1 MIELSRIS
9 LVQWHLLSRADLD
22 LGGNSAI
29 LGRNRSGKSTLIDLI
44 QAVLAGGSSQ
54 FYKFNQ
60 SAGEAG
66 RRSDR
71 TLLGY
76 CLGQLS
82 EDHRKRDHSITHIA
96 LMFSDP
102 INDRPPVSIGLC
114 IEASVQ
120 DGVQIV
126 GKYVA
131 QGVRV
136 HTDLL
141 VAQLENGASG
151 SAPWDVVRKRLEAA
165 CEAAGTQLQLNDS
178 PRNHIREYM
187 RLLFT
192 NRRATEPDRF
202 IKAFVSALSFE
213 DMRSVE
219 HFVLNYLL
227 ERNHIDI
234 GELRESIQRYR
245 EIQRDIHELEQRLE
259 ALKALQAEIVTFVNL
274 LERDEIARGVVRLA
288 DLIEAGDALM
298 GLLRNKLQK
307 QSELKEVQAQIGH
320 AEDAIKSY
328 GETLESLQA
337 QLNAQDQN
345 SQRRHVTRDLQAA
358 EQQRNMVANR
368 LQQRF
373 LAAARA
379 TSLLEQREV
388 LAPLKL
394 GDLMQLLEQIS
405 AHSAGLVPPNWPTDP
420 YEMERLLDAA
430 GKSAAAQ
437 SAKVLARRDDA
448 IRWRGEI
455 NDNIRELVDRHNQAR
470 TGQIALEDR
479 TQRLIET
486 LAKEGMAPRA
496 LCQVTEV
503 LDEGWRNAAEALLG
517 RDREAILVDPEHASR
532 AVSIIRS
539 GRDAYRGCRVAN
551 TRRLAGMSGNAAP
564 GTLANVLKSDD
575 PLAMAY
581 LVSRIGNVELAE
593 TQEEL
598 LRSSRAIMRDG
609 AYNSGIVVEVLH
621 ARDLKI
627 GRAAAPLM
635 LADLARQIEAQR
647 LLLPAHEATIAL
659 HDDVAKRLEAMSLP
673 VEEGDRLPKLVAEID
688 RLEDVRAALQERL
701 AKIAATIDPKLL
713 ADIDS
718 AKRILEEARGDQIA
732 LSSQQG
738 GLQNS
743 IRDLDARLGAGEG
756 QPGSRLA
763 FTARRTLFRET
774 VRSRVQFA
782 PLRRAYAAMRPQPP
796 ARIASIKQREAE
808 AAQTEH
814 RKQEVQIR
822 DDLAQYR
829 VKFGSGGP
837 SGANIRIVADIK
849 PWVEE
854 QVTALESNALI
865 QYRRQA
871 DEAAE
876 RISRL
881 FRTAFVHELNSRFVL
896 LERELDALTKALR
909 ARPLHNEIYTLHRRI
924 KPEFEALYRL
934 AQESEHDDTTFALFG
949 HGAPR
954 DARQAAALA
963 EVERLL
969 SDESLDFTLY
979 EDYRRY
985 FTYDL
990 QMEDITTGLRT
1001 SFEKRRG
1008 TASGVERQTPYYV
1021 IIGAALASIY
1031 HGSKR
1036 QQEAERLGLGLA
1048 VFDEAFSKMDGPN
1061 QRQLLDFYR
1070 DIGLQVVI
1078 AAPTEKRSVVLENLD
1093 SIVDVFRSKDDATA
1107 HVSRLKPHARDALR
1121 AANPQYLSDEELEQR
1136 LGTPAA

>member
-1 MIELSRIS
+1 MMELSRIS

-60 SAGEAG
+60 SAGETN

-82 EDHRKRDHSITHIA
+82 EDDRKRDHSITHIA
-96 LMFSDP
+96 LVFSDP
-102 INDRPPVSIGLC
+102 FDERPPVTIGLC
-114 IEASVQ
+114 IEANLQ

-131 QGVRV
+131 PGIRA
-136 HTDLL
+136 HTDLM
-141 VAQLENGASG
+141 VAQLDTGAFG
-151 SAPWDVVRKRLEAA
+151 SAPWHLVRERLEAA
-165 CEAAGTQLQLNDS
+165 CKAAGTQLHLNDS

-192 NRRATEPDRF
+192 SRRATEPDRF

-259 ALKALQAEIVTFVNL
+259 ALKALQAEIVIFVDL
-274 LERDEIARGVVRLA
+274 LEREEIARGVVRLA
-288 DLIEAGDALM
+288 GLIEAGDALM
-298 GLLRNKLQK
+298 GLLRDRREK
-307 QSELKEVQAQIGH
+307 QVDLKDVQAQIERV
-320 AEDAIKSY
+320 EDAIKSY
-328 GETLESLQA
+328 AETLESLQG

-345 SQRRHVTRDLQAA
+345 SQRLQVTSELRSA
-358 EQQRNMVANR
+358 EQQRNIVAAR

-379 TSLLEQREV
+379 TGMLEHRDI

-394 GDLMQLLEQIS
+394 GELMQLLEQVV

-420 YEMERLLDAA
+420 YEMERLLEAA
-430 GKSAAAQ
+430 GKSAATQ

-455 NDNIRELVDRHNQAR
+455 NDKIRELVERRTQAQ
-470 TGQIALEDR
+470 TGQVALEDR

-486 LAKEGMAPRA
+486 LTKEGMQPRA

-503 LDEGWRNAAEALLG
+503 LDESWRNAAEALLG

-551 TRRLAGMSGNAAP
+551 TRRLAGMSRSAAP
-564 GTLANVLKSDD
+564 GTLASVLKSDD

-593 TQEEL
+593 TQEEML
-598 LRSSRAIMRDG
+598 QSSRAIMRDG

-621 ARDLKI
+621 TRDLKI

-635 LADLARQIEAQR
+635 LADLAKQIEAQR
-647 LLLPAHEATIAL
+647 ALLPAHEATIAL
-659 HDDVAKRLEAMSLP
+659 HDDVAKRLEAMALP
-673 VEEGDRLPKLVAEID
+673 VQEGEQLPKLVAEID
-688 RLEDVRAALQERL
+688 RLEEFRAALQDRL

-713 ADIDS
+713 ADIES
-718 AKRILEEARGDQIA
+718 AKRILEEARSDQVA

-738 GLQNS
+738 GLQTGIKELNGKLS
-743 IRDLDARLGAGEG
+743 AGEG
-756 QPGSRLA
+756 QPGSWLA
-763 FTARRTLFRET
+763 FTARRKLFRDA
-774 VRSRVQFA
+774 VRSRVQFG
-782 PLRRAYAAMRPQPP
+782 PLRLAYAAMRPQPP
-796 ARIASIKQREAE
+796 ARIVSVKQREAE
-808 AAQTEH
+808 AAQIEY

-829 VKFGSGGP
+829 VKFGAGGP
-837 SGANIRIVADIK
+837 SGGNIRIVGDIK

-854 QVTALESNALI
+854 QVTALEENALI

-896 LERELDALTKALR
+896 LERELDGLTKALR
-909 ARPLHNEIYTLHRRI
+909 ARLLHNEIYTLHRRI

-934 AQESEHDDTTFALFG
+934 AQDSESDDTTFALFG
-949 HGAPR
+949 RGAPR

-969 SDESLDFTLY
+969 SDETLDFTLY

-990 QMEDITTGLRT
+990 QMEDITTGRRT
-1001 SFEKRRG
+1001 SFDKRRG
-1008 TASGVERQTPYYV
+1008 TASGAERQAPYYV

-1036 QQEAERLGLGLA
+1036 QHDAEHLGLGLA

-1093 SIVDVFRSKDDATA
+1093 SIVDVFRSKDDVTA
-1107 HVSRLKPHARDALR
+1107 QVSRLKSHTRDAMR

-1136 LGTPAA
+1136 LGTSAA